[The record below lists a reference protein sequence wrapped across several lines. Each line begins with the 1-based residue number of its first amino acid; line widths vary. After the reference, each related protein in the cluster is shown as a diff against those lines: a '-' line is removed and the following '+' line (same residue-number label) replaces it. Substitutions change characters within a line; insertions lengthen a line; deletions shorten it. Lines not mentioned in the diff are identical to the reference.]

1 MLQDRVV
8 LANNVGTS
16 TTGNVVLGGRYMM
29 EVVATF
35 GGGSVKLQ
43 RLGPDD
49 STFLDIK
56 QVFEKADGTGGTA
69 DSLLI
74 GNFTVAGA
82 QILDLAPGSYKCT
95 IATATAVY
103 AALERIPLD

>member
-8 LANNVGTS
+8 LASNVAAS
-16 TTGNVVLGGRYMM
+16 TTGNVVIGGKYLM

-49 STFLDIK
+49 TTFLDIK
-56 QVFEKADGTGGTA
+56 QVFEKADGVGGTA
-69 DSLLI
+69 DLLAV
-74 GNFTVAGA
+74 GSFTANGA

-103 AALERIPLD
+103 ASLERIPLD